1 MTSGESSAGGGAPS
15 GSAVRGAPAPGH
27 DEAPGHGEAPGRG
40 LAPGWGAA
48 GQRTTTLLLRHGA
61 TELSAERRFAG
72 RGDTALTK
80 EGVKQ
85 ARLAARR
92 LAAGPPVDVIVTSPL
107 QRARHTAEA
116 VAEANG
122 APLVVDDGLVEAD
135 FGAWQGLTFAEAG
148 ERWPDELA
156 AWMASPDA
164 ALPDGESFA
173 MVALRVLAAL
183 DRLLEAHRHERAV
196 LVSHVTPIKT
206 LVCRALLA
214 PPEAMF
220 RMNLDVASLT
230 RIDCFDNGSAVLRS
244 LNDTAHLQQRRRRG
258 LSGRA

>member
-1 MTSGESSAGGGAPS
+1 MTSGETKIPAGGA
-15 GSAVRGAPAPGH
+15 
-27 DEAPGHGEAPGRG
+27 
-40 LAPGWGAA
+40 APGWGTAT
-48 GQRTTTLLLRHGA
+48 GQPTRTLLLRHGA

-72 RGDTALTK
+72 REDIPLTK
-80 EGVKQ
+80 EGSRQ
-85 ARLAARR
+85 AALAARG

-107 QRARHTAEA
+107 QRARRTADA
-116 VAEANG
+116 VAEATG
-122 APLVVDDGLVEAD
+122 APLVVDEDLVEAD

-148 ERWPDELA
+148 ERWPEELA

-164 ALPDGESFA
+164 AAPDGESFA
-173 MVALRVLAAL
+173 MVALRVLAAH
-183 DRLLEAHRHERAV
+183 DRLLAAHRHARAV
-196 LVSHVTPIKT
+196 VVSHVTPIKT

-244 LNDTAHLQQRRRRG
+244 LNDTAHLQRRRR
-258 LSGRA
+258 R